1 MRCSRKSAVALGQ
14 ALDKGPATATVR
26 GQPRCFSP
34 FFPRPKL
41 FLLSALVWVAV
52 AVALWYTQGE
62 AMGAWFGFPATDP
75 AAEPVLGL
83 GHFVTPQFLWFYLYC
98 AAFLAVFTAAWF
110 ILSPHPCQWWSV
122 VGTAVILFSTYFN
135 VQVSVAINNWR
146 RPFFD
151 DVQAALS
158 GEGTVTAAQLYGLI
172 LIFAQ
177 IAFVWVGVYVATK
190 FFVSHWVFRWRQA
203 MNDYYMSRWPEVRRI
218 EGASQRVQEETMRFA
233 SIMED
238 LGVSVVDS
246 VMTLFA
252 FLPVLAAL
260 SVHVT
265 ELPLVG
271 AIASPL
277 LYAALFWSAFGTL
290 LLAVAGIRLPGL
302 NFRNQRVEA
311 AYRKELVYG
320 EDDGARAGP
329 MTTRDLFRQV
339 RTNYFRLYFNYAY
352 FNVFRG
358 MYLQADNVFAYIIL
372 VPTIAAG
379 KITFGVLQ
387 QILTAFGRVSDSFQ
401 YLVNSWSTIIEL
413 LSIHKRLAA
422 FEAAFEGRALALIEQ
437 EHPLAP

>member
-1 MRCSRKSAVALGQ
+1 
-14 ALDKGPATATVR
+14 
-26 GQPRCFSP
+26 
-34 FFPRPKL
+34 
-41 FLLSALVWVAV
+41 
-52 AVALWYTQGE
+52 
-62 AMGAWFGFPATDP
+62 
-75 AAEPVLGL
+75 
-83 GHFVTPQFLWFYLYC
+83 
-98 AAFLAVFTAAWF
+98 
-110 ILSPHPCQWWSV
+110 
-122 VGTAVILFSTYFN
+122 
-135 VQVSVAINNWR
+135 VQVLVAINNWR

-151 DVQAALS
+151 NVQAALS

-177 IAFVWVGVYVATK
+177 IAFVWVGVYVATR

-203 MNDYYMSRWPEVRRI
+203 MNDYYMSRWTEVRRI
-218 EGASQRVQEETMRFA
+218 EGTSQRVQEDTMRFA

-290 LLAVAGIRLPGL
+290 LLAVAGIRLPGP

-311 AYRKELVYG
+311 AYRKELVY
-320 EDDGARAGP
+320 
-329 MTTRDLFRQV
+329 V
-339 RTNYFRLYFNYAY
+339 
-352 FNVFRG
+352 
-358 MYLQADNVFAYIIL
+358 IL
-372 VPTIAAG
+372 IPTIAAG
-379 KITFGVLQ
+379 QITFGLLQ

-422 FEAAFEGRALALIEQ
+422 FEAAFEGRALAPIEQ